1 MYNMHIYEL
10 AVAISAIG
18 VFYGRG
24 ANASM
29 SLITSELAMAV
40 VSYLLM
46 PGNHCGRLSGLRG
59 QLQMR

>member
-1 MYNMHIYEL
+1 MHIYEL

-46 PGNHCGRLSGLRG
+46 PEIIAIGSQG
-59 QLQMR
+59 